1 MSEKVYIF
9 DTSLRDGEQ
18 APGFSMNVDEK
29 VKLALHLQ
37 KLNVDCLEAGFAIA
51 SEGDFEAITEVSKAL
66 KGPEVASLARVR
78 EKDIDRAWEAL
89 KHAKKPRIHVFIAT
103 SDIHMKHKLKM
114 DEEEVLEAAV
124 KGVEYACR
132 YTDNVEFSAEDATR
146 TKPEFLAKVCRSVIK
161 AGAKAVNIPD
171 TVGYTTP
178 DEFSKL
184 ISYLKDEIKND
195 AIISVHCHND
205 LGLAV
210 ANSLAA
216 VNAGARQ
223 VECTINGIGERAGN
237 ASIEELVM
245 IIDTR
250 QDLFDFKTDI
260 NTKHI
265 YPTSRALSL
274 ITGVQVQPNKAV
286 VGKNAFAHEA
296 GIHQDGVLK
305 EKSTYEIMKPEDI
318 GLSSN
323 ELILGK
329 HSGRH
334 AFRNKLEELG
344 YQYSDSEINELFTK
358 FKALADKK
366 KEVYDEDLEML
377 VASELFTIEQKYKML
392 SVNFSGGTNVNP
404 SATIEME
411 VDGKFYKEEGS
422 GDGPVDAVYDAIR
435 KVLPDEVSISRFSI
449 SAITGGSDAQ
459 GEVTVYI
466 EENGLESVGRAAKT
480 DIVIASAEAL
490 INALNRLSLKKKIN
504 EREEHGV

>member
-1 MSEKVYIF
+1 
-9 DTSLRDGEQ
+9 
-18 APGFSMNVDEK
+18 
-29 VKLALHLQ
+29 
-37 KLNVDCLEAGFAIA
+37 
-51 SEGDFEAITEVSKAL
+51 
-66 KGPEVASLARVR
+66 
-78 EKDIDRAWEAL
+78 
-89 KHAKKPRIHVFIAT
+89 
-103 SDIHMKHKLKM
+103 
-114 DEEEVLEAAV
+114 
-124 KGVEYACR
+124 
-132 YTDNVEFSAEDATR
+132 
-146 TKPEFLAKVCRSVIK
+146 
-161 AGAKAVNIPD
+161 
-171 TVGYTTP
+171 
-178 DEFSKL
+178 
-184 ISYLKDEIKND
+184 
-195 AIISVHCHND
+195 
-205 LGLAV
+205 
-210 ANSLAA
+210 
-216 VNAGARQ
+216 
-223 VECTINGIGERAGN
+223 
-237 ASIEELVM
+237 M
-245 IIDTR
+245 IIKTR
-250 QDLFDFKTDI
+250 QDLFDFTTDI
-260 NTKHI
+260 NTKHL

-274 ITGVQVQPNKAV
+274 ITGVQVQPNKAI

-318 GLSSN
+318 GLSTN

-344 YQYSDSEINELFTK
+344 YQYSDDKINELFTK

-366 KEVYDEDLEML
+366 KDIYDEDLEML

-411 VDGKFYKEEGS
+411 VDGKYYKEEGS

-490 INALNRLSLKKKIN
+490 INALNRLSLKKKMN

>member
-1 MSEKVYIF
+1 
-9 DTSLRDGEQ
+9 
-18 APGFSMNVDEK
+18 
-29 VKLALHLQ
+29 
-37 KLNVDCLEAGFAIA
+37 
-51 SEGDFEAITEVSKAL
+51 
-66 KGPEVASLARVR
+66 
-78 EKDIDRAWEAL
+78 
-89 KHAKKPRIHVFIAT
+89 
-103 SDIHMKHKLKM
+103 
-114 DEEEVLEAAV
+114 
-124 KGVEYACR
+124 
-132 YTDNVEFSAEDATR
+132 
-146 TKPEFLAKVCRSVIK
+146 
-161 AGAKAVNIPD
+161 
-171 TVGYTTP
+171 
-178 DEFSKL
+178 
-184 ISYLKDEIKND
+184 
-195 AIISVHCHND
+195 
-205 LGLAV
+205 V

-250 QDLFDFKTDI
+250 KDLFDFKTDI

-318 GLSSN
+318 GLPSN
-323 ELILGK
+323 ELVLGK

-334 AFRNKLEELG
+334 AFRNKLEDLG
-344 YQYSDSEINELFTK
+344 YQYSDDEIDRLFKK

-366 KEVYDEDLEML
+366 KEIYDEDLEML
-377 VASELFTIEQKYKML
+377 VASELFTMEQKYKLL
-392 SVNFSGGTNVNP
+392 SSRFSGGTDILP
-404 SATIEME
+404 SASVEIE
-411 VDGKFYKEEGS
+411 VDGKSYKKQGS

-435 KVLPDEVSISRFSI
+435 KVVPDKVTIKRFSI

-459 GEVTVYI
+459 GEVTVNI
-466 EENGLESVGRAAKT
+466 EEDGIDSVGRAAKT

-490 INALNRLSLKKKIN
+490 INALNRLALKKKMN